1 MLNNKYISI
10 FITFT
15 LILII
20 NRSYCITIFGLNKTR
35 QINNVNIFSL
45 KQTAPTAHTFNLM
58 CNKSDIGRYTN
69 DDLIMDQSSIVVKAI
84 AFDKFKHYD
93 TNTRRRKYLFLF
105 KIEYVYK
112 YNNSFIDNNN
122 NNNNNDIVSFSRPL
136 IHSSNNKDTNLFFLI
151 ENNNCNNLIN
161 DIKMNETYFLFLNN
175 NNINNVQK
183 YYNHPVR
190 LTINKYELLKLPIYD
205 IINKPLNVIQIN
217 ESMLF
222 HRIVK
227 VKFNKKYTNV
237 YVKQNVKLVCQ
248 LESINVVKYKSID
261 IVWKHSS
268 LFNTT
273 FTSIINND
281 TNKYSIET
289 NNE

>member
-15 LILII
+15 LILI
-20 NRSYCITIFGLNKTR
+20 NRSYCITIFALNKTR
-35 QINNVNIFSL
+35 QINNVDIFTLKNNL
-45 KQTAPTAHTFNLM
+45 KQTAPTAQTFNLM
-58 CNKSDIGRYTN
+58 CNKSDIGN
-69 DDLIMDQSSIVVKAI
+69 NNDLIMDQSSIVVKAI

-122 NNNNNDIVSFSRPL
+122 DIVSFSRPL
-136 IHSSNNKDTNLFFLI
+136 IHSNNNNNNKDTNLFFLI

-161 DIKMNETYFLFLNN
+161 YIKMNETYFLFLNN
-175 NNINNVQK
+175 NNVQK

-190 LTINKYELLKLPIYD
+190 LTMNKYELLKLPIYD

-248 LESINVVKYKSID
+248 LESINVVKFKSID

>member
-1 MLNNKYISI
+1 
-10 FITFT
+10 
-15 LILII
+15 
-20 NRSYCITIFGLNKTR
+20 
-35 QINNVNIFSL
+35 
-45 KQTAPTAHTFNLM
+45 
-58 CNKSDIGRYTN
+58 
-69 DDLIMDQSSIVVKAI
+69 
-84 AFDKFKHYD
+84 
-93 TNTRRRKYLFLF
+93 
-105 KIEYVYK
+105 
-112 YNNSFIDNNN
+112 
-122 NNNNNDIVSFSRPL
+122 
-136 IHSSNNKDTNLFFLI
+136 
-151 ENNNCNNLIN
+151 
-161 DIKMNETYFLFLNN
+161 MNETYFLFLNN
-175 NNINNVQK
+175 NNNVQK

-190 LTINKYELLKLPIYD
+190 LTMNKYELLKLPIYD

-248 LESINVVKYKSID
+248 LESIYVVKFKSID

-268 LFNTT
+268 LFNTS